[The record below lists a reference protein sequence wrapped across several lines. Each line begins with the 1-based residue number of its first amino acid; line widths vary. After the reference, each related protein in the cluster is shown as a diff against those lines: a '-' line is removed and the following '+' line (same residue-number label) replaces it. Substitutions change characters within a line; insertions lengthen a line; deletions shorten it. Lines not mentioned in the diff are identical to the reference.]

1 MLSKTD
7 KKFSTKTLMAAK
19 QAVGNLKD
27 MIEEMNGALSVLT
40 LIHENEESPFDTRT
54 LDECSR
60 LMETFHRLVME
71 QEAMLKHTQLMQIS
85 DTRANIL
92 YGRMQRSYAAS
103 KSKSVLKN

>member
-1 MLSKTD
+1 MPNNTKQ
-7 KKFSTKTLMAAK
+7 KFSTKTLMAAK

>member
-1 MLSKTD
+1 
-7 KKFSTKTLMAAK
+7 MAAK
-19 QAVGNLKD
+19 EAVGNLKD

-60 LMETFHRLVME
+60 LMETFQETFHRLVME